1 MKSSG
6 KSHKSE
12 KTSIPDGTSTAPFL
26 KQILDSRSIG
36 YLFQIISRHSLEIC
50 IFLFSLFFILTISNP
65 ALFMNDEWITVNQLN
80 QLDQGHQIVTNEG
93 KYGVFSNG
101 TPGPYFQLRNN
112 RLGYSLMLP
121 VLSLPALRVFELFGD
136 SFRLLMVFFWT
147 ILGISLL
154 WMIGTYYPKYSRWNS
169 ASWTTLGIAGFLVLL
184 SFNILLYTSWPLAA
198 ATAPK
203 EVAAVVFTNSI
214 IFGITAVIIYRI
226 CQSLFRDTRLSI
238 VSTCVCLFSSSYLF
252 WATNAKDH
260 ILVAAL
266 FALII
271 LAFIRYLQT
280 DDFISCAGGFCVI
293 GLLAWAR
300 PEVAFPVFLFA
311 TIFITAYHLIAAK
324 KLENLR
330 IFFKKSSAILFTII
344 GAIPFFIN
352 NYIVSGNPLK
362 PTFYLFAIKEPI
374 LGSPAPSPQLS
385 GAPLGGINPLEILNS
400 ATSSF
405 FQYYHFAPDK
415 MLNEFLHIIFLP
427 QSGHIGLWVICPLFI
442 IAIICLPLYIL
453 RDNNSSEQNSQEKL
467 IVLLLV
473 WFSLSIFFA
482 YSTEIGLSELN
493 SADGSSPDPRYFSPV
508 YLPIDLIALISLFGC
523 GILSRSRLTLRRFL
537 KAEIFLIPCIFIVF
551 LVSSTMTVTSGLGP
565 LPFSLYFT
573 VLVAIMIPVFL
584 IIAIWQW
591 KQHLSRDCINH
602 IFSIVVAIPLAFQI
616 ITIIVSSQTKF
627 NGYTFWIPLV
637 DFLYT
642 FVSWLKFS

>member
-6 KSHKSE
+6 KTQKPGKSG
-12 KTSIPDGTSTAPFL
+12 IPDGTSTGHNL
-26 KQILDSRSIG
+26 KHLLDSQSKG
-36 YLFQIISRHSLEIC
+36 FLFQIISRYSLEIC
-50 IFLFSLFFILTISNP
+50 IFLFALFFILTISNP

-121 VLSLPALRVFELFGD
+121 VLSLPALKVFELFGD
-136 SFRLLMVFFWT
+136 SFRLLMIFFWT

-154 WMIGTYYPKYSRWNS
+154 WMIGKYYPKYSRGSS

-214 IFGITAVIIYRI
+214 IFGIAAVIIYRI
-226 CQSLFRDTRLSI
+226 CQSLFLDTRLSI
-238 VSTCVCLFSSSYLF
+238 FSTCVCLSSSSYLF

-266 FALII
+266 FALMI

-324 KLENLR
+324 KQENFR

-362 PTFYLFAIKEPI
+362 PTFSLFSISIKEQVPTT
-374 LGSPAPSPQLS
+374 PSPGIVS
-385 GAPLGGINPLEILNS
+385 GINPLEILNS
-400 ATSSF
+400 ATSSI
-405 FQYYHFAPDK
+405 FQFYHFAPDK
-415 MLNEFLHIIFLP
+415 MLNEFIHIIFLP

-442 IAIICLPLYIL
+442 IAIICLPLYFL
-453 RDNNSSEQNSQEKL
+453 RGNNSSEQNSQEKL

-473 WFSLSIFFA
+473 WFALSIFFA
-482 YSTEIGLSELN
+482 YSTEISLSELN
-493 SADGSSPDPRYFSPV
+493 SADGSSPDPRYFSPA

-537 KAEIFLIPCIFIVF
+537 KEEIFLIPCIFILF
-551 LVSSTMTVTSGLGP
+551 LVSSTLAVTSGVGP
-565 LPFSLYFT
+565 IPFSLYFT

-584 IIAIWQW
+584 IITIWQW
-591 KQHLSRDCINH
+591 KQQRSRDSINH
-602 IFSIVVAIPLAFQI
+602 IFSIIVAIPLAFQI

-637 DFLYT
+637 DFLYS
-642 FVSWLKFS
+642 FVSWMKFS